1 MIVHVCAQYILG
13 MCSLNASSCVFN
25 VRGASFVTGN
35 QGCDIP
41 GVEPVG
47 GIMYTVSILPQV
59 FKWKGYGIRL
69 RIPAGAAVPDVLP
82 MKLHVTASLRGQF
95 EFPEGCEP
103 VSGVYCI
110 SLPLELAESATLD
123 IQHCVEIMH
132 AYQSSSL
139 SFASCSQI
147 NPPYKFE
154 LVEGGIFNPHSPCG
168 SMRTTHF
175 SLWVIVLIWR
185 TLGWE
190 QGDAEAER
198 PPITATPVKP
208 SVSYSAQLFYKR
220 NPSVHSWTLHFVIIP
235 NLEIS
240 IAVS

>member
-123 IQHCVEIMH
+123 IEHCVEITR
-132 AYQSSSL
+132 AYQCSLL
-139 SFASCSQI
+139 SFASCSQRS
-147 NPPYKFE
+147 PPYKFE
-154 LVEGGIFNPHSPCG
+154 LVEGGIFKPRNPYG
-168 SMRTTHF
+168 SMKTTHF
-175 SLWVIVLIWR
+175 SLWVILR
-185 TLGWE
+185 KAFRRRQSESEPEKQPLT
-190 QGDAEAER
+190 A
-198 PPITATPVKP
+198 PPTEPTT
-208 SVSYSAQLFYKR
+208 SYSAHLFYLQI
-220 NPSVHSWTLHFVIIP
+220 PGTVYSWTLHFVIIQ

-240 IAVS
+240 ITVR